1 MPGGSSSDPRTS
13 RVGRFRPDYHPRV
26 PTVTLD
32 RVTLPDP
39 ELAELAARLPAPVVR
54 VTRIGTLSVD
64 PVRSLTLR
72 LDLADGTRRKARL
85 LESRVHADR
94 VGRLLALLDP
104 DVFPQLLDRTGRAT
118 LEPWVDGDAL
128 RDPRGDADVAARL
141 GAILGVLHTTPAPDA
156 AGADRRPPEARLEP
170 LRRRLAALAADRLIE
185 PAAVA
190 TLWGRAAA
198 DLPDATAPGIVHRD
212 LAPENAI
219 HAADGRLRV
228 IDNTTLDVR
237 APDYDLARTWYR
249 WPMDP
254 AAAAAF
260 GAAYRRWRTP
270 PERGLFFWR
279 IDVLVEVI
287 DWRRAAGHGGID
299 RALGLL
305 RALAAAGAAA

>member
-1 MPGGSSSDPRTS
+1 MPAGSRSDPRTS

-39 ELAELAARLPAPVVR
+39 GLAELAARLPAPVVR

-85 LESRVHADR
+85 LESQVHADR
-94 VGRLLALLDP
+94 VERLLALLDP
-104 DVFPQLLDRTGRAT
+104 DVFPQLLDRAGRAI
-118 LEPWVDGDAL
+118 LEPWVAGAAVPEPHA
-128 RDPRGDADVAARL
+128 DPAVAARL
-141 GAILGVLHTTPAPDA
+141 GAILGAVHAIPAPGV
-156 AGADRRPPEARLEP
+156 AGPAGQLPVTRLEP
-170 LRRRLAALAADRLIE
+170 LRRRLALLADAGLIDPPAAAALA
-185 PAAVA
+185 
-190 TLWGRAAA
+190 GRAEA
-198 DLPDATAPGIVHRD
+198 DLPDVGAPSIVHRD
-212 LAPENAI
+212 IAPENAI
-219 HAADGRLRV
+219 RAIDGRLRV

-254 AAAAAF
+254 PASAAF

-270 PERGLFFWR
+270 PMRGLLFWR

-305 RALAAAGAAA
+305 RALAADGVPA